1 MKSRA
6 VMLAALLIAALAIV
20 TVWGLF
26 FLSARRTS
34 GPIRHEAYVWQ
45 RVWTGPVREAVVQ
58 HGTNFA
64 ALAMLKAEVSWKEK
78 KPQVVRV
85 PLDYG
90 ALSNLHRPFA
100 LALRIGPYAG
110 PFLPVSTPSSH
121 ATQSPASSPSPPTRE
136 ERAGE
141 RRPTSGQPNTPLPG
155 PLPAAQGEG
164 ITDFL
169 CDLAAAIVAEA
180 RTNHAVLS
188 ELQIDFDC
196 AESKLDG
203 YRVWLTAIQQRV
215 APLPVTI
222 TALPSW
228 LDARAFKRLA
238 TVATNYVLQ
247 VHSVERPK
255 DVNAPFTLCDPRTA
269 ERWVDTAGRI
279 GVPFR
284 VALPTYG
291 YVIAFDKTGKFIG
304 LSAEGPRRTWPEG
317 ARTREIFTDPLVM
330 AELVEGWKT
339 SRPEALRG
347 VIWYRL
353 PTRVDNFNWR
363 WPTLGAIVAS
373 RSLQE
378 KLRIEPRRVEAG
390 LVEIKLVNSGEL
402 DISSRLAV
410 EVRWSDARLMAGDA
424 LRDFELADR
433 SASAARFQTKTNSIR
448 LPAGDFL
455 TLGWLRFDRD
465 CEVRCELKKL

>member
-6 VMLAALLIAALAIV
+6 LILAALLITALAMV
-20 TVWGLF
+20 TVWILF
-26 FLSARRTS
+26 FLPAPHTS
-34 GPIRHEAYVWQ
+34 GPLRHEAYVWQ
-45 RVWTGPVREAVVQ
+45 RAWTRPVREAVAQ

-64 ALAMLKAEVSWKEK
+64 ALALLKAEVSWKDK

-85 PLDYG
+85 PLDYFT
-90 ALSNLHRPFA
+90 LSNQHRPFGI
-100 LALRIGPYAG
+100 ALRIGPYAG
-110 PFLPVSTPSSH
+110 PFVALGAPGSDPARSNAQSRH
-121 ATQSPASSPSPPTRE
+121 AGSETGAPP
-136 ERAGE
+136 
-141 RRPTSGQPNTPLPG
+141 
-155 PLPAAQGEG
+155 AQGEA
-164 ITDFL
+164 ITQFL

-180 RTNHAVLS
+180 RTNRGELS

-238 TVATNYVLQ
+238 ALATNYVLQ

-255 DVNAPFTLCDPRTA
+255 DVNALFTLCDPRA
-269 ERWVDTAGRI
+269 ARRAVAAAGRI

-291 YVIAFDKTGKFIG
+291 YVIAFDKAGKFIG

-317 ARTREIFTDPLVM
+317 ARIKEVFTDPLAM
-330 AELVEGWKT
+330 AGLVEGWKAG
-339 SRPEALRG
+339 RPAAMSG

-353 PTRVDNFNWR
+353 PVAVDNFNWR

-378 KLRIEPRRVEAG
+378 KLRVEPRRVEAG

-410 EVRWSDARLMAGDA
+410 EVRWSDARLIAGDA

-465 CEVRCELKKL
+465 CEVRCELRKL